1 MNSSRNFNTTT
12 AGTALATQKSP
23 LVCPIIGITAYKQQE
38 TGNFYAPV
46 GYVNAVRRAGGVPI
60 LLPPGEPDPAVLME
74 AVDGLV
80 FTGGGDL
87 DPVTYNGAPHPKV
100 YGVDSERDASEL
112 ALAKL
117 ALMADKPVL
126 GICRG
131 LEVLMVASGGDLV
144 QHVPDEFGETI
155 LHRQELLIPAE
166 HRVHILPDSQL
177 ASMIGTTE
185 ISVVSWH
192 HQAVRTAPL
201 GWRVVAKAP
210 DGVIEALEHEDHPW
224 GFALQWH
231 PELSPADPLHLR
243 IFEAFIV
250 AAHERKLEGLRV

>member
-1 MNSSRNFNTTT
+1 
-12 AGTALATQKSP
+12 
-23 LVCPIIGITAYKQQE
+23 
-38 TGNFYAPV
+38 
-46 GYVNAVRRAGGVPI
+46 
-60 LLPPGEPDPAVLME
+60 ME